1 MTDAE
6 LLMYQ
11 LRNPPAMSMAL
22 NKNDLYKMMAE
33 SMSAA
38 ADRIEKLQLEITSL
52 NTVIDMLHVAW
63 DQTNEELQRD
73 NKRLREVNRDGMG
86 TQS

>member
-1 MTDAE
+1 MTDTE

-11 LRNPPAMSMAL
+11 LRNPPVMSMAL
-22 NKNDLYKMMAE
+22 NKDHLYKMMAE

-38 ADRIEKLQLEITSL
+38 ADRIEELQLEITSL

-63 DQTNEELQRD
+63 DQTTEELQREND
-73 NKRLREVNRDGMG
+73 RLRNPNNDMWAR
-86 TQS
+86 

>member
-1 MTDAE
+1 MTDTE

-11 LRNPPAMSMAL
+11 LRNPPVMSMAL
-22 NKNDLYKMMAE
+22 NKDHLYKMMAE

-38 ADRIEKLQLEITSL
+38 ADHIEKLQLENTSL

-63 DQTNEELQRD
+63 DQTTAELSELKEKSKE
-73 NKRLREVNRDGMG
+73 N
-86 TQS
+86 

>member
-11 LRNPPAMSMAL
+11 LRNPPVMSMAL
-22 NKNDLYKMMAE
+22 NRDHLYKMMAE

-38 ADRIEKLQLEITSL
+38 ADHIKKLQLEITSL
-52 NTVIDMLHVAW
+52 NTTIEMLHVAW
-63 DQTNEELQRD
+63 DQTTAELSELKEKSKD
-73 NKRLREVNRDGMG
+73 N
-86 TQS
+86 